1 MYVLYACEQDHGPA
15 SMYSLPMLPSFIY
28 YIVMEGYTYMIMNMM
43 MMYVG
48 PRPRPVTKKGLLLS
62 YSHSK

>member
-28 YIVMEGYTYMIMNMM
+28 IVMEGYTYMIMNEYDDVCM
-43 MMYVG
+43 
-48 PRPRPVTKKGLLLS
+48 
-62 YSHSK
+62 